1 MIHSLVDSCMT
12 GSILGAIRSCLHS
25 CLLLG
30 VPIDQS
36 LVVDVQRALVR
47 MTREHELQQV
57 CIKVM
62 SQDDTLAK
70 SCRSIIQNQFL
81 HLTIDRLQP
90 IILRLKN
97 RQVIRLINMEG
108 NCSLTHLKQVT
119 TDVLHMIHVT
129 TARLSMETG
138 HCHNCRHDVNMTKR
152 QPTAMH

>member
-70 SCRSIIQNQFL
+70 S
-81 HLTIDRLQP
+81 
-90 IILRLKN
+90 
-97 RQVIRLINMEG
+97 
-108 NCSLTHLKQVT
+108 
-119 TDVLHMIHVT
+119 
-129 TARLSMETG
+129 
-138 HCHNCRHDVNMTKR
+138 
-152 QPTAMH
+152 